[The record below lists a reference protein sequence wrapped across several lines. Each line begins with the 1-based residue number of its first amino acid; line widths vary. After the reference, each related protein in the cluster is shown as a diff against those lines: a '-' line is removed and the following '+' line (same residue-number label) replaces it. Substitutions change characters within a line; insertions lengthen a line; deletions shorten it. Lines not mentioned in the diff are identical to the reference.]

1 VVNDIQSV
9 ERRRFLVRLAGVIA
23 LAAPGRRSLAQLP
36 SSVLEPT
43 PIRVWKSSTCTCC
56 KKWVDH
62 IRANGFALEVH
73 DEEEMEQVKDELGV
87 PAKVRSCHTAQ
98 VGSYLIEGHVP
109 ASDIRRVLKERP
121 KIAGLAV
128 PEMPPL
134 TPGMAPPDTK
144 PRDFEVLSFLSDGTT
159 RSFARH

>member
-1 VVNDIQSV
+1 MSDIQMV
-9 ERRRFLVRLAGVIA
+9 ERRIFLAQLAGVIA
-23 LAAPGRRSLAQLP
+23 LAATGRQVWAELPQLAP
-36 SSVLEPT
+36 EPT
-43 PIRVWKSSTCTCC
+43 PIRVWKSSTCECC
-56 KKWVDH
+56 RKWVEH
-62 IRANGFALEVH
+62 IRANGFEPSVY
-73 DEEEMEQVKDELGV
+73 DEEKLEQVKDELGV
-87 PAKVRSCHTAQ
+87 PEKVRSCHTAQ

-109 ASDIRRVLKERP
+109 ASDIRRILKERP

-134 TPGMAPPDTK
+134 TPGMAPPDVK

>member
-1 VVNDIQSV
+1 MSDIDRV
-9 ERRRFLVRLAGVIA
+9 ERRTFVAQLAGVIA
-23 LAAPGRRSLAQLP
+23 LAATGRQLWAQLP
-36 SSVLEPT
+36 SFALEPT

-56 KKWVDH
+56 SKWVDH
-62 IRANGFALEVH
+62 IRANGFAPTVH

-87 PAKVRSCHTAQ
+87 PPKVRSCHTAQ

-128 PEMPPL
+128 PDMPPL
-134 TPGMAPPDTK
+134 TPGMAPPGVE
-144 PRDFEVLSFLSDGTT
+144 PRDYEVLSFLSDGTT

>member
-1 VVNDIQSV
+1 
-9 ERRRFLVRLAGVIA
+9 
-23 LAAPGRRSLAQLP
+23 
-36 SSVLEPT
+36 
-43 PIRVWKSSTCTCC
+43 VWKSSTCTCC
-56 KKWVDH
+56 VEWVKH
-62 IRANGFALEVH
+62 IRANGFVPTVR
-73 DEEEMEQVKDELGV
+73 DEEEMDQVKDELGV

-134 TPGMAPPDTK
+134 TPGMAPPDVR
-144 PRDFEVLSFLSDGTT
+144 PRDFEVLSFLFDGTT
-159 RSFARH
+159 SSFARH

>member
-1 VVNDIQSV
+1 VNDIDGIQ
-9 ERRRFLVRLAGVIA
+9 RRTFLVRLAGVIA
-23 LAAPGRRSLAQLP
+23 VAATGRQAWAQLP
-36 SSVLEPT
+36 PFALDLT

-56 KKWVDH
+56 TGWVKH
-62 IRANGFALEVH
+62 IRANGFAPTVH

-87 PAKVRSCHTAQ
+87 PPKVRSCHTAQ

-134 TPGMAPPDTK
+134 TPGMAPPGVK
-144 PRDFEVLSFLSDGTT
+144 PEDFEVLSFLFDGTT
-159 RSFARH
+159 GSFARH

>member
-1 VVNDIQSV
+1 MSEIDRAQ
-9 ERRRFLVRLAGVIA
+9 RRTFVAQLAGVIA
-23 LAAPGRRSLAQLP
+23 LAATGRSIWAQLP
-36 SSVLEPT
+36 ALAPEPT
-43 PIRVWKSSTCTCC
+43 SIRVWRSSTCECC
-56 KKWVDH
+56 RKWVDH
-62 IRANGFALEVH
+62 IRANGFVPEVH
-73 DEEEMEQVKDELGV
+73 EEDEMDQVKDELGV
-87 PAKVRSCHTAQ
+87 PEKVRSCHTAQ

-134 TPGMAPPDTK
+134 TPGMAPPGDK
-144 PRDFEVLSFLSDGTT
+144 PRDFEVLAFLSDGTT